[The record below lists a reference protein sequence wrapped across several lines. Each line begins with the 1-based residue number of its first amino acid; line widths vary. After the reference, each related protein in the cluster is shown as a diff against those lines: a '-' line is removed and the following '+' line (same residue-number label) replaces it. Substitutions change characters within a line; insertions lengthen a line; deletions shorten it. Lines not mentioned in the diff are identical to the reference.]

1 MTIIYLSTANIIISI
16 ISIVVLSFLYFEN
29 KHRVH
34 GLSLWI
40 LSHILFL
47 LGFLFDVS
55 RVIIYEWIA
64 ILISNPLQC
73 VSFIVLYLGFGKF
86 LEKPVKLKVTLFIFG
101 IYMLGLIYFTVFNDE
116 LAGRQVFLFLYGLY
130 INLTIAY
137 FLLKNSTKVLGKTIG
152 FTSLVLFLSATI
164 SAIGLGLL
172 IVSPSSNSYLDSNP
186 KDIMTLVSFIM
197 IIILLTY
204 SQIMLVSA
212 RLLDNVLV
220 SERKFSLVFENSQ
233 LPILITKL
241 PYGVIH
247 TTNASFERL
256 VGYTSKELIGK
267 TTTEL
272 DLWDDPDVR
281 QKLVNDLKRDS
292 TIKDAEVVL
301 KTKDHRRLTCLLSS
315 SFINMQNEDLI
326 ISDIHDVTDSV
337 NLRED
342 LKHLATHDH
351 LTGLANRS
359 LFYDRFEQA
368 KAMASRRDYQLS
380 IILMDM
386 DKLKDIND
394 LYGHII
400 GDKALIH
407 LSNQI
412 NSVLRKMDTFARFG
426 GDEFCIILNEM
437 TNLEGTLF
445 VIKRIQ
451 EVLLQPMIIDEISLP
466 VTVSM
471 GISLYP
477 QDGSTINELIKK
489 ADKAMYYVKSN
500 HRNDYKFYS
509 DLEKTDELKK

>member
-1 MTIIYLSTANIIISI
+1 
-16 ISIVVLSFLYFEN
+16 VVLSFLYFEN

-40 LSHILFL
+40 LSHFLFL
-47 LGFLFDVS
+47 LGFLFDIS
-55 RVIIYEWIA
+55 RVVFYEWIA
-64 ILISNPLQC
+64 ILMSNPLQC

-86 LEKPVKLKVTLFIFG
+86 LEKPVKLKGPLFVFG
-101 IYMLGLIYFTVFNDE
+101 IYMLGLIYFTLFKND
-116 LAGRQVFLFLYGLY
+116 LDGRQVFLFLYGLY

-137 FLLKNSTKVLGKTIG
+137 FLLKNSTKVIGKTLG
-152 FTSLVLFLSATI
+152 FTSLVLFI
-164 SAIGLGLL
+164 SAFISAVGLGLL
-172 IVSPSSNSYLDSNP
+172 IVTPSSNSYLDNNP

-197 IIILLTY
+197 VVILLTY

-233 LPILITKL
+233 LPLLITRL
-241 PYGVIH
+241 RDGEIH
-247 TTNASFERL
+247 TINQSFEHL
-256 VGYTSKELIGK
+256 FGFTSKELIGR
-267 TTTEL
+267 TTLEIN
-272 DLWDDPDVR
+272 LWDDSDQR
-281 QKLVNDLKRDS
+281 QKLINDLKRDS
-292 TIKDAEVVL
+292 TLKDIEVVL
-301 KTKDHRRLTCLLSS
+301 KTKDHRKLTCLLSGS
-315 SFINMQNEDLI
+315 IINMQNEDFI
-326 ISDIHDVTDSV
+326 ISDLHDVTDSV

-351 LTGLANRS
+351 LTGLANRA

-368 KAMASRRDYQLS
+368 KAMASRRNYQLS

-386 DKLKDIND
+386 DKQKDIND

-400 GDKALIH
+400 GDRALVH

-437 TNLEGTLF
+437 TNIEGTLF

-451 EVLLQPMIIDEISLP
+451 EVLLQPMIIDGIGHP
-466 VTVSM
+466 VQVSM
-471 GISLYP
+471 GITLYP
-477 QDGSTINELIKK
+477 QDGTDINELIKK
-489 ADKAMYYVKSN
+489 ADKAMYQVKAN
-500 HRNDYKFYS
+500 QRNDYKFYS
-509 DLEKTDELKK
+509 DLENPDEPKK